1 MEWVFGI
8 LAAAI
13 VLVGAASWWRAATGG
28 NSAAARETQDGADA
42 YEVGMRPGTDGQ
54 SVMYTLHTCRH
65 CVRLKEFLDA
75 HAIACHLVYVDG
87 FRGAKRKAMID
98 KVRALNPRGSFP
110 TLVLPDGRVIVG
122 FREQQIREAY
132 GLPESGGAPRSD

>member
-1 MEWVFGI
+1 MEWAFGV

-13 VLVGAASWWRAATGG
+13 VLGGAVSWWRAATDGSRAGG
-28 NSAAARETQDGADA
+28 PEDRAEA
-42 YEVGMRPGTDGQ
+42 YDLGMRPGADGQ